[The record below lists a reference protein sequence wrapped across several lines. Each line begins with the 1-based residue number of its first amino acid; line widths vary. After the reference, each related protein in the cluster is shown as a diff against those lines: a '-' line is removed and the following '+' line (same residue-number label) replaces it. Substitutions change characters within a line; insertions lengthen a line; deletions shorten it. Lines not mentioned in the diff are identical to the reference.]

1 MNFIWVVTT
10 TGIRESY
17 RDTFLNTDDISAITV
32 TKKQPKYEI
41 YMNSG
46 TIFRTKD
53 EDSTL
58 RDWMREVMA

>member
-10 TGIRESY
+10 TG
-17 RDTFLNTDDISAITV
+17 DTFLNTDDISAITV
-32 TKKQPKYEI
+32 TQQPWYEI
-41 YMNSG
+41 HMNSG

-58 RDWMREVMA
+58 RDWMREVRA